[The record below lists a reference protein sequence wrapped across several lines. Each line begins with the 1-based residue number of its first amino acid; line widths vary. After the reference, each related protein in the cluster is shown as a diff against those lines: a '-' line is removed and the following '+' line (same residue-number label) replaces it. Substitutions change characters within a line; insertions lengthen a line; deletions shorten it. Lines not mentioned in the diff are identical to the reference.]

1 MEIFGWLLVVAIAS
15 AVALVFYQYWPW
27 VMDLFSRYIPPAP
40 PRPSESDSTLFD
52 RFVETKIEEDNYHD
66 SSHKDPIQVDVFID
80 RELAAT
86 TQVSIPEEIKAVVPE
101 TKTKRTYTKKKTIPV
116 IDLVEPV
123 VVETVVKKS
132 VKNKPSKKIAPEA

>member
-1 MEIFGWLLVVAIAS
+1 MDVFGILLIVVIAAAAAIA
-15 AVALVFYQYWPW
+15 FYQYWPLIND
-27 VMDLFSRYIPPAP
+27 VFSRYVRPAP

-66 SSHKDPIQVDVFID
+66 SSNKDPIQVDVFID

-86 TQVSIPEEIKAVVPE
+86 TQASIPEEIKANVQE
-101 TKTKRTYTKKKTIPV
+101 TKPKRTYTKKKTIPV

-123 VVETVVKKS
+123 VTETLVKKS
-132 VKNKPSKKIAPEA
+132 VKKKPTKKIAPEA

>member
-1 MEIFGWLLVVAIAS
+1 MEVFGWLLVVAIAS
-15 AVALVFYQYWPW
+15 AVALVFYHYWPW

-101 TKTKRTYTKKKTIPV
+101 TKPKRAYVKKTIPE

-123 VVETVVKKS
+123 VTEVAVKKP
-132 VKNKPSKKIAPEA
+132 VKKKTSKKIVPEA

>member
-1 MEIFGWLLVVAIAS
+1 MDVFGILLIVVIAAAAAIA
-15 AVALVFYQYWPW
+15 FYQYWPLIN
-27 VMDLFSRYIPPAP
+27 DAFSRYIRPAP
-40 PRPSESDSTLFD
+40 PKPSESDSTLFD

-101 TKTKRTYTKKKTIPV
+101 TKPKRAYVKKTIPV

-123 VVETVVKKS
+123 KAEAVVKKP
-132 VKNKPSKKIAPEA
+132 VKKKTSKKIASEA